1 MECLSVNKYQDR
13 IHLQSRMNN
22 PAEDVAPT

>member
-1 MECLSVNKYQDR
+1 MECLSVNQYQGR
-13 IHLQSRMNN
+13 SHLQSRMNN